1 MPPNEGFEMAAN
13 MTHEAIYDFMRA
25 RKLAVI
31 SSIGPRGEPQSALVG
46 FAVSPNLE
54 IVFDTLSSSR
64 KYRNLKRDS
73 SIAIVFG
80 WEGETT
86 IQYEGQA
93 GEPLGDELHRAKDI
107 YFATWPDGR
116 ERETWPGI
124 AYFLVRP
131 KWLRYSD
138 FDTNRIEELWF

>member
-1 MPPNEGFEMAAN
+1 

-31 SSIGPRGEPQSALVG
+31 SSIGPRVEPQSALVG
-46 FAVSPNLE
+46 FAVSPDLE
-54 IVFDTLSSSR
+54 IVFDTLSSTR
-64 KYRNLKRDS
+64 KYQNLKRDS

-86 IQYEGQA
+86 IQYEGHA
-93 GEPLGDELHRAKDI
+93 SEPLGDELRRAKDI
-107 YFATWPDGR
+107 YFTAWPDGR
-116 ERETWPGI
+116 ERELWPGI

-138 FDTNRIEELWF
+138 FDANRIEELWF

>member
-1 MPPNEGFEMAAN
+1 MAAG
-13 MTHEAIYDFMRA
+13 MTHEEIYDFMRA

-31 SSIGPRGEPQSALVG
+31 SSIGPRVEPQSALVG
-46 FAVSPNLE
+46 FAVSPDLE
-54 IVFDTLSSSR
+54 IVFDTLSSTR
-64 KYRNLKRDS
+64 KYQNLKRDS

-86 IQYEGQA
+86 IQYEGHA
-93 GEPLGDELHRAKDI
+93 SEPLGDELRRAKEI
-107 YFATWPDGR
+107 YFTAWPDGR
-116 ERETWPGI
+116 ERELWPGI

-138 FDTNRIEELWF
+138 FDANRIEELWF